1 MGKLATM
8 TNDDDARAIGENFR
22 RIRTEAG
29 WSMVDLAK
37 KMNER
42 GFNWTKVS
50 VYKIETGERQ
60 LKVNEA
66 INAFS
71 VMGRDAGTSF
81 ARLTEVSDIDKQ
93 ARDAIEETLR
103 GIKLMLNYSWGGV
116 AIGGRRNIKSIIEG
130 KEWDDYKLPEDE
142 MPKPSEEMMQRLRE
156 VEAATS
162 ADRVLEFLSR
172 YMKDYALPACVGVDV
187 IDGELCGLDDDD
199 ENINWL
205 HKPTVGYKKPPQGG
219 E

>member
-8 TNDDDARAIGENFR
+8 TNEDNTQAIGENFL

-37 KMNER
+37 KMKDR

-66 INAFS
+66 IAAFT
-71 VMGRDAGTSF
+71 VMGLDVGTSF
-81 ARLTEVSDIDKQ
+81 ARLTEVTDIDKQ

-103 GIKLMLNYSWGGV
+103 GIRLMLFYTWGKL

-130 KEWDDYKLPEDE
+130 KEWDEYKLSEDE
-142 MPKPSEEMMQRLRE
+142 IPKPSGEMMRRLRE

-162 ADRVLEFLSR
+162 ADHVLAFLKR
-172 YMKDYALPACVGVDV
+172 YMKDYALPACVDVDV
-187 IDGELCGLDDDD
+187 IDGELCGLDDDG

-205 HKPTVGYKKPPQGG
+205 QRFNDGHYKKNDG

>member
-1 MGKLATM
+1 
-8 TNDDDARAIGENFR
+8 
-22 RIRTEAG
+22 
-29 WSMVDLAK
+29 MVDLAK
-37 KMNER
+37 KMKER

-205 HKPTVGYKKPPQGG
+205 HKPTVVYKKPPQGG
-219 E
+219 K